1 MANALIYAQSA
12 DLEVRVVKCDVEG
25 NLMIASGNGGSLA
38 TNATIEAVQAVMGTK
53 TFVDTD
59 TRGNMISA
67 VRSDNLSSKVAVDGT
82 FAPLQVNSQGALYV
96 DNTGEDIVERKTD
109 DDYFTGNLTAN
120 TTLGVIDLDTGKNRL
135 TTIQFGGET
144 TSPLFSFYIEYSND
158 QTNWATDSY
167 EPELTLIGGVYKFNI
182 TRTDVCMRYVR
193 LICAV
198 DGNAVFIQYSA
209 TKI

>member
-135 TTIQFGGET
+135 TTIQCGGET

-198 DGNAVFIQYSA
+198 DGNDVLIQYSA